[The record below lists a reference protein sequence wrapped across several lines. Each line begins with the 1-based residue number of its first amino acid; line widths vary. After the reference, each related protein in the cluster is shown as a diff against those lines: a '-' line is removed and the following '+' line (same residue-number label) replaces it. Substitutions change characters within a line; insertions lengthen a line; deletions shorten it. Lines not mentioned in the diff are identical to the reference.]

1 MKAIWRDKVIAESV
15 DTILLEG
22 NHYFPAESLEKKYI
36 TFSNHKTTCPWKG
49 QAHYYSVIVD
59 GDMLIDTAWFYPE
72 PQNEAS
78 HIKNYVAFWKEIKI
92 ID

>member
-1 MKAIWRDKVIAESV
+1 MKAIWREKVIAESV
-15 DTILLEG
+15 ETILLEG
-22 NHYFPAESLEKKYI
+22 NHYFPPESLEKKYI

-49 QAHYYSVIVD
+49 QAQYYSVIVD
-59 GDMLIDTAWFYPE
+59 GEMLTDAAWFYPE